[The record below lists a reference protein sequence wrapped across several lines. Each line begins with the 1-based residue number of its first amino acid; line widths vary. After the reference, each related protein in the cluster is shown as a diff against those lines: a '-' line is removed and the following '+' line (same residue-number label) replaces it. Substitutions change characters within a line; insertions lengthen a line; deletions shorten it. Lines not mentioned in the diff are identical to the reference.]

1 MKYSI
6 EYFCGRAF
14 RITFPREE
22 MEQLAKSCSTTERVA
37 AVLPQEIVQKMD
49 VIASGFGLW
58 VVSYFPMILIEPYV
72 TINTVPKH
80 GEVWEA
86 PEQIQGFAKAI
97 ADLFESELATS
108 QMVQEYSTVLS
119 IPYGIKHAVNE
130 HTYLV
135 PDKKKPDMVVAEGE
149 FADGTKVSVSPVRD
163 EYYSQFANWEYQFR
177 LPDGITRFSA
187 YMKDLE
193 DMTQEFQVGMR
204 KKLVYSVKI
213 EVAASLWRRQ
223 ETSSPA
229 LYPPRDVIVYEIKDL
244 GNSDI
249 PDTVYDR
256 FVATAT
262 PEFREQYKF
271 QIALIEDYLDAEKE
285 DGYVA
290 STAEY
295 TELAQAILDVVKG
308 ATGKDIQYVLWLAEK
323 EVVNSFYKNDGVYL
337 CEYKVSDVILSDLG
351 HDGWLFGYTER
362 PKPSSISLDE

>member
-6 EYFCGRAF
+6 EYFGRAY

-72 TINTVPKH
+72 TINTVPKD
-80 GEVWEA
+80 GEVWHA

-97 ADLFESELATS
+97 ADLFESERAAS

-135 PDKKKPDMVVAEGE
+135 PDNKKPDMVVAEGE

-163 EYYSQFANWEYQFR
+163 AYQSQFANWEYEFR

-193 DMTQEFQVGMR
+193 DMTQEIQVGTR

-223 ETSSPA
+223 ETSSPV
-229 LYPPRDVIVYEIKDL
+229 LYSPRDVIVYEMQNL

-262 PEFREQYKF
+262 PEFRKQYKI
-271 QIALIEDYLDAEKE
+271 QIGLIEDYLEVE
-285 DGYVA
+285 RQDGYVA

-295 TELAQAILDVVKG
+295 TELAQAILDIVKG
-308 ATGKDIQYVLWLAEK
+308 ATGKDIKYVLWLAEK

-337 CEYKVSDVILSDLG
+337 CEYEVSDVILSDLG